1 MSVNF
6 NACSNP
12 TSKNIHNVL
21 PFSSIAVLAEL
32 PFHSVDDEDF
42 FNCVLFPS
50 NNQPIICHEDIV
62 NNSFQLNNPTDP
74 LNSELNEQ
82 ETKDCLYYLA
92 DEFNEKINEHPIEFS
107 TIHFNSRSMT
117 KNFDQITAYL
127 SSISHNFSAI
137 ALTETWLSPDNES
150 LFCLDGYNFVN
161 KNRLTGKGG
170 GVGLFL
176 RNELDYIIRNDLN
189 SDFST
194 CETVFVE
201 INVPKGQNVIVGVL
215 YRPPKSNVDNYLT
228 YFDSLL
234 KRLSKENK
242 QIYLLGDYNLD
253 LLKVNSNKVLSI
265 MNIISL
271 YGFYVQINIPTR
283 ISKTSATLIDNILAN
298 TNELQSGVL
307 YSSITDHLP
316 VFCFKKGCSKSYNN
330 QTCTYR
336 KLTPSAIENFKK
348 DLYRADWNECYK
360 SDDVDSAYNSFIALF
375 LDLYN
380 KHFPLVTMKRKK
392 KNKRPWVTKKI
403 LKMIKKKNKLY
414 KKFCTS
420 RLASDERK
428 FKIFRNN
435 LITTLRTSKQ
445 EYYKSIL
452 KMNKNNIKKTW
463 QTINKLLGKKKS
475 TIPSSFNDNGQTYTD
490 PKDIANKF
498 NEYFINIGKLTS
510 HSIPRSVK
518 SFKYYCNIKNVKS
531 FFVSPVLAS
540 EILDVSKSLRVNAS
554 SGVDDISC
562 KVVKQVIHAIVLPLV
577 HICNLSFVTGKVPLK
592 LKESK
597 VIPVFKN
604 KDPSKFENYR
614 PISILP
620 CFSKILERLMY
631 NRLYRFLTLNNL
643 LSNSQFGFRS
653 KHSCEHVLIKACE
666 RILKSFKDKQFI
678 IGVFL
683 DLSKAFDTMDH
694 SILLTKLKLYGV
706 RGVAY
711 EWFSDYLSNRNQ
723 HTYLNNV
730 SSETSNITIGVP
742 QGSILGPLLFLLY
755 INDLPKSSN
764 VLSFYQFADDTSIFY
779 SSNNQNHTF
788 TVLNDE
794 LANVSDWLKA
804 NKLSLNI
811 RKTKWVNFNRNP
823 NRGNSINKN
832 NENSNSEIYDNT
844 INVDSNLYI
853 DNNLITQCSST
864 NFLGVT
870 INKTLTWKDHIDN
883 ILLKTS
889 RNVGLIWR
897 LRNSLH
903 KENLITLYN
912 SLVLPYLNYCN
923 TVWATNAK
931 QSELE
936 RVFKIQKKCLRI
948 ATHSHYLAPSAP
960 LFSDQSL
967 LNIFDINKLELA
979 TFMFKF
985 KNDVLPESFN
995 NLFRLNSQI
1004 HNYNTRSSN
1013 KFHLWSVTS
1022 QNDVQSITHTGP
1034 RIWNTIPDNLTQL
1047 RFLSAFKREYKFH
1060 LLKQY
1065 LPP

>member
-1 MSVNF
+1 MN
-6 NACSNP
+6 
-12 TSKNIHNVL
+12 KK
-21 PFSSIAVLAEL
+21 
-32 PFHSVDDEDF
+32 
-42 FNCVLFPS
+42 
-50 NNQPIICHEDIV
+50 Q
-62 NNSFQLNNPTDP
+62 
-74 LNSELNEQ
+74 
-82 ETKDCLYYLA
+82 DCLYYLA
-92 DEFNEKINEHPIEFS
+92 DKFNEKINEHPIEFS

-316 VFCFKKGCSKSYNN
+316 VFCFKKVCSKSYNN

-445 EYYKSIL
+445 EYYK
-452 KMNKNNIKKTW
+452 
-463 QTINKLLGKKKS
+463 
-475 TIPSSFNDNGQTYTD
+475 
-490 PKDIANKF
+490 
-498 NEYFINIGKLTS
+498 
-510 HSIPRSVK
+510 
-518 SFKYYCNIKNVKS
+518 
-531 FFVSPVLAS
+531 
-540 EILDVSKSLRVNAS
+540 
-554 SGVDDISC
+554 
-562 KVVKQVIHAIVLPLV
+562 
-577 HICNLSFVTGKVPLK
+577 
-592 LKESK
+592 
-597 VIPVFKN
+597 VF
-604 KDPSKFENYR
+604 
-614 PISILP
+614 
-620 CFSKILERLMY
+620 
-631 NRLYRFLTLNNL
+631 
-643 LSNSQFGFRS
+643 
-653 KHSCEHVLIKACE
+653 
-666 RILKSFKDKQFI
+666 
-678 IGVFL
+678 
-683 DLSKAFDTMDH
+683 
-694 SILLTKLKLYGV
+694 
-706 RGVAY
+706 
-711 EWFSDYLSNRNQ
+711 
-723 HTYLNNV
+723 
-730 SSETSNITIGVP
+730 
-742 QGSILGPLLFLLY
+742 
-755 INDLPKSSN
+755 
-764 VLSFYQFADDTSIFY
+764 
-779 SSNNQNHTF
+779 
-788 TVLNDE
+788 
-794 LANVSDWLKA
+794 
-804 NKLSLNI
+804 
-811 RKTKWVNFNRNP
+811 
-823 NRGNSINKN
+823 
-832 NENSNSEIYDNT
+832 
-844 INVDSNLYI
+844 
-853 DNNLITQCSST
+853 
-864 NFLGVT
+864 
-870 INKTLTWKDHIDN
+870 
-883 ILLKTS
+883 
-889 RNVGLIWR
+889 
-897 LRNSLH
+897 
-903 KENLITLYN
+903 
-912 SLVLPYLNYCN
+912 
-923 TVWATNAK
+923 
-931 QSELE
+931 
-936 RVFKIQKKCLRI
+936 
-948 ATHSHYLAPSAP
+948 
-960 LFSDQSL
+960 
-967 LNIFDINKLELA
+967 
-979 TFMFKF
+979 
-985 KNDVLPESFN
+985 
-995 NLFRLNSQI
+995 
-1004 HNYNTRSSN
+1004 
-1013 KFHLWSVTS
+1013 
-1022 QNDVQSITHTGP
+1022 
-1034 RIWNTIPDNLTQL
+1034 
-1047 RFLSAFKREYKFH
+1047 
-1060 LLKQY
+1060 
-1065 LPP
+1065 